1 MMKLIFYIVRV
12 FVVIKLWVWGLEY
25 GEISLEITTTLLYN
39 VIVFMHKKKLNKI
52 LLYSS
57 GYNPM
62 FL

>member
-1 MMKLIFYIVRV
+1 MKLIFYIVRV